1 MYLSESMPSSSTFC
15 SPYDSMA
22 ETQAATT
29 AASIAVVRMVE
40 FQVIRSQGL
49 SSKFRYSYESQVFE
63 SEVPVTSA
71 S

>member
-1 MYLSESMPSSSTFC
+1 
-15 SPYDSMA
+15 MA